1 MEGLKTFVDIYC
13 LKNALVSIEE
23 TCKNQFSW
31 RTEKN
36 GTAKVITK
44 LKIALSKKNAN
55 RSRRLIFLKFK
66 VQGRG
71 L

>member
-13 LKNALVSIEE
+13 LKNLVSTEE

-36 GTAKVITK
+36 GTAKIITK
-44 LKIALSKKNAN
+44 LKIALFKKT
-55 RSRRLIFLKFK
+55 RSVLEDLYF
-66 VQGRG
+66 
-71 L
+71 